1 MAILKHLKIDF
12 NKNKIHNIK
21 TLDLSKN
28 SLLNNLYIDLK
39 DNKIIDI

>member
-1 MAILKHLKIDF
+1 MVILKHLKIDF
-12 NKNKIHNIK
+12 HINKIHNIK